1 MVINIAAASY
11 SLAALA
17 FLLLGL
23 YAFLSARGR
32 IQGVPLALAALTTA
46 SWAVILSYD
55 ASHSQYLSL
64 LANLLEVLRNAA
76 WFFFLMRLLHVPK
89 PVNKTAF
96 GGLLR
101 AGAGLFGFCGLLVV
115 AAVYGAMSGSELAQR
130 LFSLSTIGGRVILAI
145 SGLVLVEQLIRNA
158 HADQRWGIKFLC
170 LGLGGMFAYDF
181 FLYSNAMLFKRVD
194 FEIWVARGIVNALVV
209 PLISISAARNP
220 QWALDLVVSRRMFFH
235 TAALLG
241 AGVYL
246 LVMAAAGYYIRVFG
260 GTWGTVLQAVFLF
273 GAAILLLT
281 LLFSGTLRA
290 RIRVFLNKHF
300 FNYKYDYRDEWLR
313 LTRRLSEGESGTL
326 RERAIQALAELVE
339 VPAGALWMCR
349 DGKSFTRVAHWNMP
363 ATLGEEPLDGPLARY
378 LEQRQWVVNLDEYT
392 HQPDLYQ
399 GLELPAWVKP
409 IPRAWLVVPL
419 IVHEQLLGF
428 MLLAR
433 SLGQVPFN
441 WEVSDMLKT
450 AARQAA
456 TNLAQMEANEA
467 LIVARQFEGFNRM
480 AAFVVHDLKNLV
492 AQLSLMVT
500 NAQKY
505 KHEPEFQDDMIS
517 TVENSVEKMNKLL
530 AQLRSGNTG
539 LGGDS
544 NINLAGLLQETI
556 DSKNAYRLKPV
567 LQKPIE
573 EIFVHADRERLL
585 RVIGHII
592 QNAIEATPYDGS
604 VEVRINRNNDT
615 AIIEVEDNGRG
626 MDEAFIRE
634 RLFRPFDSTKGS
646 GMGIG
651 AYECREYILELGGQV
666 DVASVVGKGTTF
678 HIELPIQ
685 SNANN
690 GVTQ

>member
-17 FLLLGL
+17 FLPLGL

-32 IQGVPLALAALTTA
+32 TQGIPLALAAFITA
-46 SWAVILSYD
+46 LWAGVLSYD
-55 ASHSQYLSL
+55 ASHSPHLSL
-64 LANLLEVLRNAA
+64 LANLLEILRNAA

-89 PVNKTAF
+89 PINRTVF
-96 GGLLR
+96 GGMFR
-101 AGAGLFGFCGLLVV
+101 ASAGLFGFCVLL
-115 AAVYGAMSGSELAQR
+115 AMASLYGVMSGSEVAQR
-130 LFSLSTIGGRVILAI
+130 LFSMSTIGGRVILAI
-145 SGLVLVEQLIRNA
+145 AGLVLVEQLIRNA
-158 HADQRWGIKFLC
+158 RADQRWGIKFLC

-194 FEIWVARGIVNALVV
+194 FEIWAARGIVNALVV
-209 PLISISAARNP
+209 PLIGISAVRNP
-220 QWALDLVVSRRMFFH
+220 QWSLDLVVSRRMFFH

-273 GAAILLLT
+273 GAAILLLA

-290 RIRVFLNKHF
+290 RIRVYLNKHF

-349 DGKSFTRVAHWNMP
+349 DGKIFTRVAHWNMP
-363 ATLGEEPLDGPLARY
+363 LALGEEPLDGPLAQY
-378 LEQRQWVVNLDEYT
+378 LEQRQWVINLDEYG

-399 GLELPAWVKP
+399 GLILPAWVES

-428 MLLAR
+428 ILLAR

-492 AQLSLMVT
+492 AQLSLMVA

-544 NINLAGLLQETI
+544 NINLASLLQETI

-567 LQKPIE
+567 LQKHIE
-573 EIFVHADRERLL
+573 DIFVRADRERLL

-604 VEVRINRNNDT
+604 VEVRINRNNDI

-651 AYECREYILELGGQV
+651 AYECREYIRELGGQV

-690 GVTQ
+690 GVIQ

>member
-17 FLLLGL
+17 FLPLGL

-32 IQGVPLALAALTTA
+32 TQGIPLALAAFITA
-46 SWAVILSYD
+46 LWAGVLSYD
-55 ASHSQYLSL
+55 ASHSPHLSL
-64 LANLLEVLRNAA
+64 LANLLEILRNAA

-89 PVNKTAF
+89 PINRTVF
-96 GGLLR
+96 GGMFR
-101 AGAGLFGFCGLLVV
+101 ASAGLFGFCVLL
-115 AAVYGAMSGSELAQR
+115 AMASLYGVMSGSEVAQR
-130 LFSLSTIGGRVILAI
+130 LFSMSTIGGRVILAI
-145 SGLVLVEQLIRNA
+145 AGLVLVEQLIRNA
-158 HADQRWGIKFLC
+158 RADQRWGIKFLC

-194 FEIWVARGIVNALVV
+194 FEIWAARGIVNALVV
-209 PLISISAARNP
+209 PLIGISAVRNP
-220 QWALDLVVSRRMFFH
+220 QWSLDLVVSRRMFFH

-273 GAAILLLT
+273 GAAILLLA

-290 RIRVFLNKHF
+290 RIRVYLNKHF

-349 DGKSFTRVAHWNMP
+349 DGKIFTRVAHWNMP
-363 ATLGEEPLDGPLARY
+363 LALGEEPLDGPLAQY
-378 LEQRQWVVNLDEYT
+378 LEQRQWVINLDEYG

-399 GLELPAWVKP
+399 GLILPAWVES

-428 MLLAR
+428 ILLAR

-492 AQLSLMVT
+492 AQLSLMVA

-544 NINLAGLLQETI
+544 NINLASLLQETI

-567 LQKPIE
+567 LQKHIE
-573 EIFVHADRERLL
+573 DIFVRADRERLL

-604 VEVRINRNNDT
+604 VEVRINRNNDI

-651 AYECREYILELGGQV
+651 AYECREYICELGGQV

-690 GVTQ
+690 GVIQ

>member
-32 IQGVPLALAALTTA
+32 AQGVPLALAALVTA
-46 SWAVILSYD
+46 LWAGVLSYD
-55 ASHSQYLSL
+55 ASHSTHLSL
-64 LANLLEVLRNAA
+64 LANLLEVLRNVA
-76 WFFFLMRLLHVPK
+76 WFIFLMRFLHTPK
-89 PVNKTAF
+89 PADGVVGMLF
-96 GGLLR
+96 R
-101 AGAGLFGFCGLLVV
+101 AGAGLFGFCMLLAM
-115 AAVYGAMSGSELAQR
+115 AALYGAMSGSEVAQR
-130 LFSLSTIGGRVILAI
+130 LFSMSTIGGRVILAI
-145 SGLVLVEQLIRNA
+145 AGLVLVEQLIRNA

-194 FEIWVARGIVNALVV
+194 IEIWAARGIVNALVV
-209 PLISISAARNP
+209 PLIGISAARNP
-220 QWALDLVVSRRMFFH
+220 QWSLDLVVSRRMFFH

-246 LVMAAAGYYIRVFG
+246 LVMAAAGYYIRAFG

-273 GAAILLLT
+273 GAAILLLA
-281 LLFSGTLRA
+281 LLFSGMLRA

-313 LTRRLSEGESGTL
+313 LTRRLSEGEHGTL

-349 DGKSFTRVAHWNMP
+349 DGKMFTRVAHWNMP
-363 ATLGEEPLDGPLARY
+363 AALGEEPLAGPLARY
-378 LEQRQWVVNLDEYT
+378 LERRQWVINLDEYS
-392 HQPDLYQ
+392 HQPELYQ
-399 GLELPAWVKP
+399 GLVLPPWIKS

-492 AQLSLMVT
+492 AQLSLMVA
-500 NAQKY
+500 NAHKY

-544 NINLAGLLQETI
+544 NINLASLLQETI
-556 DSKNAYRLKPV
+556 DSKNAYRLKPA
-567 LQKPIE
+567 LQKNIE
-573 EIFVHADRERLL
+573 DIFVRADRERLL

-604 VEVRINRNNDT
+604 VEVRIDRKNNT

-651 AYECREYILELGGQV
+651 AYECREYIRELGGQV

-678 HIELPIQ
+678 HIVLPIQ
-685 SNANN
+685 SNPNN
-690 GVTQ
+690 GVIQ

>member
-11 SLAALA
+11 ALAALA

-32 IQGVPLALAALTTA
+32 TQGVPLALVSLLTAA
-46 SWAVILSYD
+46 WAGILSYD
-55 ASHSQYLSL
+55 ASHSLHISL
-64 LANLLEVLRNAA
+64 LANLLEVVRNAA
-76 WFFFLMRLLHVPK
+76 WFFFLMRLLHAPK
-89 PVNKTAF
+89 PESGKAF

-101 AGAGLFGFCGLLVV
+101 AGAGLFGFCLLLAV

-130 LFSLSTIGGRVILAI
+130 LFAMSTIGGRVILAI
-145 SGLVLVEQLIRNA
+145 AGLVLVEQLIRNA

-194 FEIWVARGIVNALVV
+194 FEIWAARGIVNALVV
-209 PLISISAARNP
+209 PLIGISAARNP
-220 QWALDLVVSRRMFFH
+220 QWSLDLVVSRRMFFH

-260 GTWGTVLQAVFLF
+260 GTWGMVLQAVFMF

-281 LLFSGTLRA
+281 LVFSGTLRA

-313 LTRRLSEGESGTL
+313 LTRRLSEGEPGTL

-349 DGKSFTRVAHWNMP
+349 DGKVFTRVAHWNMP
-363 ATLGEEPLDGPLARY
+363 AALGEEPVDGPLAQY
-378 LEQRQWVVNLDEYT
+378 LEQRQWVVNLDEYS
-392 HQPDLYQ
+392 HQPELYQ
-399 GLELPAWVKP
+399 GLVLPEWIKP

-419 IVHEQLLGF
+419 IVHERLIGF

-492 AQLSLMVT
+492 AQLSLMVA

-505 KHEPEFQDDMIS
+505 KHDPEFQDDMIS
-517 TVENSVEKMNKLL
+517 TAENSVEKMNKLL
-530 AQLRSGNTG
+530 AQLKSGSTG

-544 NINLAGLLQETI
+544 SINLASLLQETI
-556 DSKNAYRLKPV
+556 NSKSAYRLKPV
-567 LQKPIE
+567 LQKQTE

-604 VEVRINRNNDT
+604 VEVRISRKNDI
-615 AIIEVEDNGRG
+615 AVVEVEDNGRG
-626 MDEAFIRE
+626 MDEVFIRD

-651 AYECREYILELGGQV
+651 AYECREYIRELGGQV
-666 DVASVVGKGTTF
+666 DVASVVEKGTTF

-690 GVTQ
+690 GVIQ

>member
-23 YAFLSARGR
+23 YIFLSARGR
-32 IQGVPLALAALTTA
+32 TQGVSLTLAAIVTA
-46 SWAVILSYD
+46 LWAGVLSYD
-55 ASHSQYLSL
+55 ASHRPYLSL
-64 LANLLEVLRNAA
+64 IANLLEVLRNAA
-76 WFFFLMRLLHVPK
+76 WFFFLMRLLHTPK
-89 PVNKTAF
+89 PANGAAF
-96 GGLLR
+96 GMLLR
-101 AGAGLFGFCGLLVV
+101 TGAGLFGFCVLLAV
-115 AAVYGAMSGSELAQR
+115 AALYGTMSGSEVAQR
-130 LFSLSTIGGRVILAI
+130 LFSMSTIGGRVILAI
-145 SGLVLVEQLIRNA
+145 AGLVLVEQLVRNA

-170 LGLGGMFAYDF
+170 FGLGGMFAYDF

-194 FEIWVARGIVNALVV
+194 FEIWAARGIVNALVV
-209 PLISISAARNP
+209 PLIGISAARNP
-220 QWALDLVVSRRMFFH
+220 QWSLDLVVSRRMFFH

-260 GTWGTVLQAVFLF
+260 GTWGTILQVVFLF
-273 GAAILLLT
+273 GAAILLLA

-313 LTRRLSEGESGTL
+313 LTRRLSEGEHGTL

-339 VPAGALWMCR
+339 VPSGALWMCR
-349 DGKSFTRVAHWNMP
+349 DGKVFTRVAHWNMP
-363 ATLGEEPLDGPLARY
+363 VALGEEPLDGPLARY
-378 LEQRQWVVNLDEYT
+378 LEQRQWVINLDEYG
-392 HQPDLYQ
+392 HQPELYQ
-399 GLELPAWVKP
+399 GLALPAWIKF

-419 IVHEQLLGF
+419 IVHEQLFGF

-492 AQLSLMVT
+492 AQLSLMVA

-530 AQLRSGNTG
+530 AQLRSGNSG

-544 NINLAGLLQETI
+544 NINLASLLQETI

-567 LQKPIE
+567 LQKYIE
-573 EIFVHADRERLL
+573 DIFVRADRERLL

-604 VEVRINRNNDT
+604 VEVRINRKNNT

-651 AYECREYILELGGQV
+651 AYECREYIRELGGQV

-678 HIELPIQ
+678 NIELPIQ

-690 GVTQ
+690 GVIQ

>member
-32 IQGVPLALAALTTA
+32 AQGVPLALAALFTA
-46 SWAVILSYD
+46 AWAAVLSYD
-55 ASHSQYLSL
+55 ASYSLHLSL

-89 PVNKTAF
+89 PVNRMVF
-96 GGLLR
+96 GGLIR
-101 AGAGLFGFCGLLVV
+101 AGAGLFGFCAFLAV
-115 AAVYGAMSGSELAQR
+115 AALYGAMSGSELAQR

-145 SGLVLVEQLIRNA
+145 AGLVLVEQLIRNA

-194 FEIWVARGIVNALVV
+194 FEIWAARGIVNALVV
-209 PLISISAARNP
+209 PLIGISAARNP
-220 QWALDLVVSRRMFFH
+220 QWSLDLVVSRRMFFH

-363 ATLGEEPLDGPLARY
+363 AALGEEPLEGPLARY
-378 LEQRQWVVNLDEYT
+378 LEQRQWVVNLDEYA

-399 GLELPAWVKP
+399 GLELPAWVKS

-492 AQLSLMVT
+492 AQLSLMVA

-544 NINLAGLLQETI
+544 SINLANLLQETI

-567 LQKPIE
+567 LQKNVE
-573 EIFVHADRERLL
+573 EIFVRADRERLL

-592 QNAIEATPYDGS
+592 QNAIEATPYDGN

-651 AYECREYILELGGQV
+651 AYECREYIRELGGQV

-690 GVTQ
+690 GVIQ